1 VVLEKAQG
9 EVLLHQGA
17 VDLGGPVPAKLI
29 PGFEHRK
36 ARLANAV
43 LGGAVAPP
51 VGFAFDQLAEI
62 LDVGA
67 LLVSGLLGQL
77 ALVLGDKA
85 ELQVREMT
93 L

>member
-1 VVLEKAQG
+1 
-9 EVLLHQGA
+9 
-17 VDLGGPVPAKLI
+17 
-29 PGFEHRK
+29 
-36 ARLANAV
+36 
-43 LGGAVAPP
+43 

-77 ALVLGDKA
+77 AVVLDDKG
-85 ELQVREMT
+85 ELQVLEMT